1 MSVKLVGR
9 TELAKA
15 LGISRKQVDIHRQ
28 HGRIQAASQSGRNPL
43 FDLELC
49 KANYAEYKA
58 SVTRKRTGGIDK
70 LSAQLRKA
78 KADLEESDLK
88 LARLRDEVLLAADVE
103 QEWTDNRAACLERI
117 RRFPAE
123 VAPSL
128 LGVDDIA
135 QVSDILETEMRR
147 LLDDLATI
155 NEVEVDDHEEQDQQA
170 Q

>member
-1 MSVKLVGR
+1 MSKLVSR

-28 HGRIQAASQSGRNPL
+28 HGRIQAASQKGRNPL

-58 SVTRKRTGGIDK
+58 SVTRKRTGGVDK
-70 LSAQLRKA
+70 LSSQLRKA

-88 LARLRDEVLLAADVE
+88 LARLRDEVLLAEGVE
-103 QEWTDNRAACLERI
+103 REWSDNRAACLERI

-123 VAPSL
+123 VAPAL
-128 LGVDDIA
+128 LGVDGVA
-135 QVSDILETEMRR
+135 EVADILETEMRR
-147 LLDDLATI
+147 LLDDLAKI
-155 NEVEVDDHEEQDQQA
+155 NEAEVDDNEDHDQ
-170 Q
+170 

>member
-58 SVTRKRTGGIDK
+58 SVTRKRAGGVDK

-78 KADLEESDLK
+78 KADLEESELK
-88 LARLRDEVLLAADVE
+88 LSRLRDEVLLAEGVE
-103 QEWTDNRAACLERI
+103 REWSDNRDACLERI

-123 VAPSL
+123 VA
-128 LGVDDIA
+128 
-135 QVSDILETEMRR
+135 
-147 LLDDLATI
+147 
-155 NEVEVDDHEEQDQQA
+155 
-170 Q
+170 